1 MVQIGVE
8 TLQSVEIDQAGQA
21 VPLSQPGQMLN
32 GFPGTLGERA
42 GIIFAV
48 QLLRVGHRLMQMND
62 LPFLP
67 HLFVQDGKPAVHID
81 VDPAAFAVGAN
92 VKTAVHQAALLIHH
106 LEVLLVDFSVKC
118 SFFANGKRGEI

>member
-1 MVQIGVE
+1 
-8 TLQSVEIDQAGQA
+8 
-21 VPLSQPGQMLN
+21 MLN

-48 QLLRVGHRLMQMND
+48 QLLRVRHRLMQVND

-92 VKTAVHQAALLIHH
+92 VKTAIHQAALLIHH